1 MGLPLPRYTKQLLH
15 RPHSVPVPVAE
26 ALAGERLP
34 AEDLAPVL
42 DHDLDD
48 DVGELDVHDGRHRL
62 LLGAQQRRAEAHTC
76 GGSTMVNLGANFGVW
91 GSHQEDI

>member
-1 MGLPLPRYTKQLLH
+1 MA
-15 RPHSVPVPVAE
+15 VAE
-26 ALAGERLP
+26 AFAGEWLP

-76 GGSTMVNLGANFGVW
+76 RGTTLVNLGANLALGISLVVEFELDKSV
-91 GSHQEDI
+91 